1 MSLDFK
7 PVANKAVSRRLS
19 LIKEDRQEDFR
30 LVGELY
36 WDVLSTDDLRD
47 LLHEVVWQGVWAWLE
62 NQ

>member
-1 MSLDFK
+1 MTSDFK
-7 PVANKAVSRRLS
+7 PVADKAVSRRLS

-47 LLHEVVWQGVWAWLE
+47 LLHEVAWQGVWAWLE